1 MNDKYT
7 DSQSVD
13 TNIVITLGVNRPFS
27 YFHPSHWKWTVKST
41 SLHCGIVYMHTANSG
56 ECCLD
61 ILCIKKNV
69 HTIYCSTSRSSMRFR
84 TNLWTNNVTSRT
96 CFDLQ
101 RTFITK
107 NVSCWEEVLLQTT
120 EEPLFLR
127 VSQCAHGFEA
137 ERLYKMKKHLM
148 HCTFLTAHTH
158 WVSMRA
164 LLRQSMSR
172 GRWPVYYEVLHIRA
186 TSRLYNAIR
195 LPQITGALF
204 IFKRKAYLLGCCFFI

>member
-1 MNDKYT
+1 MAWTGLFHIFIHHIENGRSSQPRCIVGLYT
-7 DSQSVD
+7 CILQ
-13 TNIVITLGVNRPFS
+13 IL
-27 YFHPSHWKWTVKST
+27 
-41 SLHCGIVYMHTANSG
+41 ANVVWIYYA
-56 ECCLD
+56 L
-61 ILCIKKNV
+61 KKNV

-137 ERLYKMKKHLM
+137 ERLYKMKKDLM